1 MRGPSAMREM
11 LQFNRAGICVLFKPR
26 CLLAA
31 GSKGQ
36 VAAAA
41 IHAWTLLLSSLPA
54 WHLTAA
60 SVEASMAALASAL
73 HSAEVRPT
81 GVLQGCVAWKEGI
94 NESFGFATPTPQK
107 CLSSVILMIRCTG

>member
-1 MRGPSAMREM
+1 MCGPSAMRNM
-11 LQFNRAGICVLFKPR
+11 LQLNRTGICVLLKPTS
-26 CLLAA
+26 LLAA

-36 VAAAA
+36 VAGAA

-73 HSAEVRPT
+73 HSAEVRPSWCPS
-81 GVLQGCVAWKEGI
+81 GMCGRE
-94 NESFGFATPTPQK
+94 
-107 CLSSVILMIRCTG
+107 